1 MCDTLGHAVEGEGL
15 VRSHEPTSAEHS
27 QRRHASDVAAA
38 RHGDE
43 DAFIAILQSHDRRLR
58 RIASC
63 LLGDR
68 DLMDDAL
75 QEVAVKA
82 ARALPTLRDPDAVG
96 AWLAR
101 TTYRTCVDM
110 IRRQRALVLLAPED
124 LPEFGAV
131 AADFVDE
138 LAARDTVA
146 RLLATLTPEQRVAV
160 VLVDQEGLD
169 YRLAAELLDIPA
181 GTIGSRLSKAR
192 AVLRRAVTASRLE
205 ERS

>member
-1 MCDTLGHAVEGEGL
+1 MQT
-15 VRSHEPTSAEHS
+15 HEPMAAGSG
-27 QRRHASDVAAA
+27 QRCDARVVAAA
-38 RHGDE
+38 RRGDE
-43 DAFIAILQSHDRRLR
+43 KAFIAILQAYDRRLR

-82 ARALPTLRDPDAVG
+82 ARALPALRDPDAVG

-101 TTYRTCVDM
+101 TTYRTCLDM
-110 IRRQRALVLLAPED
+110 LRRQRGLVLLAPED
-124 LPEFGAV
+124 LPESGDGV
-131 AADFVDE
+131 ADFVDE
-138 LAARDTVA
+138 LAARDAVT
-146 RLLATLTPEQRVAV
+146 RLLATLTPEQRAAV

-192 AVLRRAVTASRLE
+192 AVLRRAVSASLLE
-205 ERS
+205 ELS

>member
-1 MCDTLGHAVEGEGL
+1 M
-15 VRSHEPTSAEHS
+15 RSHEPTSAEHS

>member
-1 MCDTLGHAVEGEGL
+1 MRA
-15 VRSHEPTSAEHS
+15 HEPTSPGHS
-27 QRRHASDVAAA
+27 QRGHTSVVAAA
-38 RHGDE
+38 RRGDE

-63 LLGDR
+63 LLRDR

-82 ARALPTLRDPDAVG
+82 ARALPTLRDPDAIG
-96 AWLAR
+96 AWLSR
-101 TTYRTCVDM
+101 TTYRTCVDLL
-110 IRRQRALVLLAPED
+110 RRQRRLVLLAPDE
-124 LPEFGAV
+124 LPEPDAGG
-131 AADFVDE
+131 ADFVDE
-138 LAARDTVA
+138 LAARDAVA

-169 YRLAAELLDIPA
+169 YRLAAEILDIPA

>member
-1 MCDTLGHAVEGEGL
+1 MRA
-15 VRSHEPTSAEHS
+15 HEPTSPGHS
-27 QRRHASDVAAA
+27 QRGHTSVVAAA
-38 RHGDE
+38 RRGDE

-63 LLGDR
+63 LLRDR

-82 ARALPTLRDPDAVG
+82 ARALPTLRDPDAIG
-96 AWLAR
+96 AWLSR
-101 TTYRTCVDM
+101 TTYRTCVDLL
-110 IRRQRALVLLAPED
+110 RRQRRLVLLAPDE
-124 LPEFGAV
+124 LPEPDAGG
-131 AADFVDE
+131 ADFVDE
-138 LAARDTVA
+138 LAARDAVA

-169 YRLAAELLDIPA
+169 YRLAAEILDIPA

-192 AVLRRAVTASRLE
+192 AALRRAVTASRLE

>member
-1 MCDTLGHAVEGEGL
+1 MQT
-15 VRSHEPTSAEHS
+15 HEPMAAGSG
-27 QRRHASDVAAA
+27 QRCDARVVAAA
-38 RHGDE
+38 RRGDE
-43 DAFIAILQSHDRRLR
+43 DAFLALLQAHDRRLR

-82 ARALPTLRDPDAVG
+82 ARALPALRDPDAVG
-96 AWLAR
+96 AWLSR
-101 TTYRTCVDM
+101 TTYRTCLDM
-110 IRRQRALVLLAPED
+110 LRRQRGLVLLAPED
-124 LPEFGAV
+124 LPESSDGV
-131 AADFVDE
+131 ADFVDE
-138 LAARDTVA
+138 LAARDAVA
-146 RLLATLTPEQRVAV
+146 RLLAILTPEQRAAV

>member
-1 MCDTLGHAVEGEGL
+1 MRA
-15 VRSHEPTSAEHS
+15 HEPTSAEHS

-43 DAFIAILQSHDRRLR
+43 DAFIAILKSHDRRLR

-110 IRRQRALVLLAPED
+110 IRRQRGLVLLAPED